1 MAKQLNVN
9 LAFSA
14 DTSKAKA
21 QINDLISTLQNIAK
35 MPGQA
40 TQLFDDKQIKEASNA
55 ALELQQHLTQATNV
69 NTGKLDLSKFA
80 TSLKSS
86 GKDLQAYYNQLLAI
100 GPAGQQAF
108 LQIAQAIATA
118 DASVIR
124 INKKLEE
131 IGTTLKN
138 TARWQISSSI
148 LHGFMGTLQSAYGY
162 AQDLNKSLNDIRIV
176 TGASASEMD
185 EFAIKANKAARALST
200 TTTAYTDAA
209 LIFYQQGLSDEE
221 VEKRTNVTIKMAQA
235 AGEDATQVSSYMTA
249 IWNNFDDGSKSLEYY
264 GDVMA
269 KLGAKTAASSAEI
282 ADALE
287 KFAAIGDT
295 VGLSYEYA
303 TAAVATVVD
312 KTRQSADT
320 VGTAFK
326 TIFARLQG
334 LQLGETLEDGVN
346 LNKYSAALKTVG
358 VEVLDLN
365 GNMKD
370 ANTIIDELGATWNN
384 LSSAQKTAL
393 AQTVAGTRQYTQL
406 ISLMENFDAF
416 QGNVGAAKNAEGTLT
431 EQQEIYAEGWQA
443 ASKRVQAAAQD
454 IYDSLLNDD
463 FFIDLL
469 NGLEKVLDGVGGLID
484 GFGGLGGIMSTLGSV
499 FLTMYAK
506 KMPQALQNLKDNL
519 LVITGQSDKLMKE
532 VQDKTLAQFANMKSS
547 SVLDDSFKIQVEG
560 LEKVT
565 LMQQRLV
572 MSSKDLTAEEIETYK
587 MRIKNVQAIYD
598 EVVAL
603 NDKKKAAEAAA
614 QVSGSKAAG
623 AASKGVDKLYKDYM
637 RSEERKTRLSQKYD
651 EEAGRTNAEG
661 ESTARQDKLDALAN
675 QFTQADE
682 QAAELDARIS
692 RVKQSI
698 SGLGE
703 VKDLANEFKDLNID
717 LDGNDKLSEE
727 QVNNLN
733 QALSKT
739 VNYYQELTKKST
751 GMKTVADQIQ
761 RQGKAWQENVK
772 DVVKNEKEAENLKKT
787 IKDYVK
793 SLQTVAKEQGFKTQ
807 EKNLQKVEK
816 QLDEC
821 EGSVEDLVEL
831 FNQLD
836 ISKTFTRGAA
846 KVDKDIAVI
855 EDRLNELGD
864 EGVIDTNGLEDM
876 TQKTKELAQSEIEL
890 GIARENAARQ
900 SNEEIKHQVKASE
913 VMTQFGATVIG
924 VHAAISTITNAIS
937 IMGDEEASAM
947 EKVGAAIALVTG
959 VTQGFTTVQALAN
972 TLMKAGIINEAMLT
986 TGKLGNVTATIAET
1000 LAAWGLNAAL
1010 APLLVVTVA
1019 ITAAIV
1025 ALIAIV
1031 WLVVAAFK
1039 AWQASTPEAKLE
1051 AAKEE
1056 AGRLS
1061 EELDKARDASDA
1073 LKQSIEGYDSAVA
1086 KMKTLTEGTTEWR
1099 EALEEANAAAR
1110 KMIDENEDLKGQ
1122 YSYNAETGLIEFD
1135 DGALEAAQQKR
1146 LDKVNTVQSQ
1156 KLLADN
1162 NVMQAERGVEAQKLV
1177 KENNISGWKLGLT
1190 GSLIQSDSDKK
1201 QTMALNILAD
1211 QFIANG
1217 GNMTKALDSLDIV
1230 TLGVVKSMGIADTEL
1245 EAFCQEIKNNSDAMH
1260 ENNKQIIDT
1269 RLSSNKAYKNADNK
1283 EFLNEVMA
1291 GEMSDQADLLYE
1303 LRYKDKGKMGL
1314 GTGISDS
1321 DAQKQYAELMGWDPD
1336 KVKDESGNKATYVND
1351 EGEEVTISD
1360 EQVRKYLAQ
1369 EEALKGM
1376 NSQVEK
1382 YAGKVEKL
1390 EEAEMK
1396 LARAYEA
1403 GVIDYEQYKKAL
1415 GATGKMLGI
1424 NQKEMDTY
1432 ISKFTS
1438 ESMQRAGR
1446 EETLMKN
1453 AAENFGLSEDEA
1465 YSFVQNVAKDL
1476 TNEELDM
1483 AIELAAS
1490 SQSLDDFARQFQ
1502 HVTTNALLN
1511 SVNTTKSDVSNML
1524 TAADENG
1531 KFSQADFD
1539 LLENNEHFAEWLE
1552 ANQMTMND
1560 IIYASYTEQYN
1571 MISQFYADVNALQR
1585 ESLEQSKENYQ
1596 KDAQEYQAVLD
1607 YKRAKEEGDAQAMAQ
1622 IKNAWGDKL
1631 DFEAYMDMDISELE
1645 TKLDE
1650 AQAKIEEITN
1660 QQYEISMSWDGI
1672 DQVEGSMDELSDITK
1687 LMSKEAKK
1695 VGDSYQLTAA
1705 QSREW
1710 MEMYPELFDTA
1721 KVTTDGLI
1729 ELSNEEYAAF
1739 KEKEEKKRQDNIN
1752 AQLQTY
1758 KDELA
1763 ELEEKRENAQI
1774 QLDIF
1779 TSMKNG
1785 EINLEKASA
1794 ADLTAVRDSLT
1805 QFYIDSGMDEVNANK
1820 KALEDMG
1827 LSQEEYNKLI
1837 ADSSE
1842 QNSQNLTDGFKKGF
1856 SKVTEML
1863 TTFVTRLKNVFSS
1876 IGEGIKAIF
1885 TGDWSSIGT
1894 HFTNAWNSTKDAF
1907 TGVVNDYKAI
1917 RNNTYGNFQ
1926 INGQYTKY
1934 KTEAEYKEAQ
1944 TKYLDEAE
1952 QKAKG
1957 ELEQMDRLIANKK
1970 AQIVYLQALA
1980 NQDIEDYGSTDPN
1993 DVDGSK
1999 NRVKEEDLIKL
2010 TERYHEITREIK
2022 QQETALDRLAKKK
2035 DRAFGSAVLGII
2047 DDEIEALDILYQKQE
2062 ELLKIQSLYLASD
2075 KDNVT
2080 NMFANAQFDD
2090 YGNISNY
2097 TELLTQA
2104 TNTLN
2109 AAKLKLGG
2117 SENESD
2123 KQALEDAEALYE
2135 RQVEILEQY
2144 EETLDAWNEQV
2155 DILKDVKNQIQDAN
2169 FEKITYKVELNVE
2182 VNERE
2187 LAEIDYYLNKIS
2199 EDFYMMEEAATLLK
2213 GKMGN
2218 FNSELEATE
2227 IQYHELEEAYKKNEI
2242 SQGQYIEGLKN
2253 SYDGIMNNL
2262 SALNDLDKEM
2272 LHYYEDTLSAASEE
2286 TDYYISQMEHLT
2298 GVLDHYR
2305 NIVELVNG
2313 EYDYEAIG
2321 TILEGQAKTRENEM
2335 AVATAEYEMLLNE
2348 KEAIEKQMASVEV
2361 GSAAWDLYNEELQA
2375 ITQATMEAEEEMLSK
2390 TEAWA
2395 ESMKAIME
2403 NTFATAAYEMEM
2415 MMTQGL
2421 GFDALNNSLD
2431 KLSTFQEEYL
2441 TNTNEIFE
2449 LEKMM
2454 RTAQQ
2459 AADKTNN
2466 EAAKIKLK
2474 NYQNEIDTL
2483 KNDGLPL
2490 SQLELNIQ
2498 KAKYDLLL
2506 AEIALEEAQNAKS
2519 TVRLQRDSEGNF
2531 GYVYTADTEAI
2542 SSAEQDLADAQ
2553 NNLYNIG
2560 LEGTNDYG
2568 QKLLE
2573 LQNQLSDDL
2582 IALEEERAA
2591 GRFKT
2596 DEEYYAAKNDLI
2608 THYNNLFTA
2617 YSNQYTTAL
2626 GVDNRIQEDAWI
2638 NAYQN
2643 MIVKTE
2649 NWKDYTK
2656 EYTQECEDAYDE
2668 WRENAVD
2675 NNELIQDVLD
2685 DTEDEVKEVTKAS
2698 DNLKK
2703 KVVDEVIPAV
2713 ESELIAVRNITSAY
2727 AKQRAEIK
2735 RTVSQYEK
2743 LITTIREA
2751 IAAQAALAGES
2762 SIGYNEKGQVTDYS
2776 WAMADYLANKGGA
2789 YGDAHWERLVSERNK
2804 KLETDEYSK
2813 YADGADDF
2821 EEMMEKYYKYKT
2833 QGVDNELTKYVEDV
2847 IANKQYWDQNKV
2859 ENLIDEFATG
2869 GYTGAWGPEGR
2880 LAVVHEKE
2888 LMLNQEDTVNFLQGI
2903 GLLREIAQ
2911 MIDLEAMRNQLG
2923 ALPYLPIANMQ
2934 GAGGLLEQSVH
2945 IEANFPGVS
2954 DRYEIEEAFNNI
2966 LNTATQYA
2974 NRKI

>member
-55 ALELQQHLTQATNV
+55 ALELQQHLTKATNV
-69 NTGKLDLSKFA
+69 DTGKLDLSKFA

-86 GKDLQAYYNQLLAI
+86 GKDLQTYYNQLIAI

-118 DASVIR
+118 DASVIQ
-124 INKKLEE
+124 INKKLAEM
-131 IGTTLKN
+131 GTTLKN

-148 LHGFMGTLQSAYGY
+148 LHGFMGTMQSAYRY
-162 AQDLNKSLNDIRIV
+162 AQDLNESLNDIRIV
-176 TGASASEMD
+176 TGVSVDEMD
-185 EFAIKANKAARALST
+185 KFAIRANKAAKALST

-209 LIFYQQGLSDEE
+209 LIYYQQGLSDEE

-235 AGEDATQVSSYMTA
+235 AGEDATEVSSYMTA
-249 IWNNFDDGSKSLEYY
+249 IWNNFDNGSKSLEYY
-264 GDVMA
+264 GDVMT

-282 ADALE
+282 AEGLE

-312 KTRQSADT
+312 KTRQSADI

-334 LQLGETLEDGVN
+334 LQLGETLEDGVD
-346 LNKYSAALKTVG
+346 LNKYSAALEKVG

-365 GNMKD
+365 GNLRD
-370 ANTIIDELGATWNN
+370 ADEIIYDLGMTWDN
-384 LSSAQKTAL
+384 LSRAQQTAL

-406 ISLMENFDAF
+406 VSLMENFDAF
-416 QGNVGAAKNAEGTLT
+416 QGNVDAAKNAEGTLS
-431 EQQEIYAEGWQA
+431 EQQDIYAEGWEA
-443 ASKRVQAAAQD
+443 ASKRVKAAAQD
-454 IYDSLLNDD
+454 IYDSILNDE

-469 NGLEKVLDGVGGLID
+469 NGFEKVLDGLGGLID
-484 GFGGLGGIMSTLGSV
+484 GFGGLKGIAASIGSI

-506 KMPQALQNLKDNL
+506 QMPEALKNLKDNF
-519 LVITGQSDKLMKE
+519 LVFTGQSYKLMEE

-547 SVLDDSFKIQVEG
+547 AVLDDSFKLQIEG

-572 MSSKDLTAEEIETYK
+572 MSSKNLSAEEIETYK

-598 EVVAL
+598 EVTAL
-603 NDKKKAAEAAA
+603 NDRRKAAEEAA
-614 QVSGSKAAG
+614 QASGTKAAG

-637 RSEERKTRLSQKYD
+637 RSEERVGRLSQKYNEETD
-651 EEAGRTNAEG
+651 E
-661 ESTARQDKLDALAN
+661 DKSDALAN
-675 QFTQADE
+675 QLTQADE
-682 QAAELDARIS
+682 IAAELDSRIT
-692 RVKQSI
+692 RVVESI
-698 SGLGE
+698 KGLGE
-703 VKDLANEFKDLNID
+703 ISALKELENLNLNLNGEEELRREQVDDLN
-717 LDGNDKLSEE
+717 E
-727 QVNNLN
+727 
-733 QALSKT
+733 ALSKT
-739 VNYYQELTKKST
+739 VNHYQELTKKST
-751 GMKTVADQIQ
+751 GLKTVADQIQ
-761 RQGKAWQENVK
+761 RQGIAWKENVK
-772 DVVKNEKEAENLKKT
+772 EVAKNEKESERLKKT

-793 SLQTVAKEQGFKTQ
+793 SLQAVAEEQHFDEQAEDLK
-807 EKNLQKVEK
+807 KVEK

-821 EGSVEDLVEL
+821 EGSVEDLVDL
-831 FNQLD
+831 FNQLN
-836 ISKTFTRGAA
+836 IGESFTKGANA
-846 KVDKDIAVI
+846 IDKDINII
-855 EDRLNELGD
+855 ESRLTELGD
-864 EGVIDTNGLEDM
+864 EGVINTEGLEDM
-876 TQKTKELAQSEIEL
+876 TEKTKKLAQSEIEL
-890 GIARENAARQ
+890 GIAKENAARQ
-900 SNEEIKHQVKASE
+900 SNEEITHQVKASE
-913 VMTQFGATVIG
+913 VMTEFGGAVLG
-924 VHAAISTITNAIS
+924 AYAAVTTITNSIS
-937 IMGDEEASAM
+937 VLGDEEASAF
-947 EKVGAAIALVTG
+947 EKIGAAMSLLMGIMEGYKAVQTG
-959 VTQGFTTVQALAN
+959 
-972 TLMKAGIINEAMLT
+972 INAA
-986 TGKLGNVTATIAET
+986 KQLGNLLQKTEIGQTLIQTAVN
-1000 LAAWGLNAAL
+1000 WGLNASL
-1010 APLLVVTVA
+1010 APVLVVVLA
-1019 ITAAIV
+1019 ITAAV
-1025 ALIAIV
+1025 AALIAIV

-1056 AGRLS
+1056 ASRLS
-1061 EELDKARDASDA
+1061 EELDKAREASDA
-1073 LKQSIEGYDSAVA
+1073 LKESIEGYDNAVA

-1135 DGALEAAQQKR
+1135 EGALEAAQQKR

-1162 NVMQAERGVEAQKLV
+1162 NVMQAERSVETQKLV

-1201 QTMALNILAD
+1201 QTIALNVLAD
-1211 QFIANG
+1211 QFVANG
-1217 GNMTKALDSLDIV
+1217 GNMAKALDSLDIV

-1269 RLSSNKAYKNADNK
+1269 RLSGNKTYKNADNK

-1560 IIYASYTEQYN
+1560 IVYASYTEQYN

-1739 KEKEEKKRQDNIN
+1739 KEKEEKKRQDNIK

-1952 QKAKG
+1952 KKAKG

-2335 AVATAEYEMLLNE
+2335 AVATAEYEMLLSE

-2395 ESMKAIME
+2395 ESMKSIME

-2421 GFDALNNSLD
+2421 GFDALSNSLD

-2441 TNTNEIFE
+2441 TSTNEIFE

-2498 KAKYDLLL
+2498 KAKYELLL

-2698 DNLKK
+2698 DKLKK

-2735 RTVSQYEK
+2735 KTISQYED